1 VQAPQPKPAQQR
13 EAAYLRWRTSL
24 VVILALL
31 AGSYLFA
38 QGYLLATR
46 FGDVVNMYF
55 SAWVVQFLLA
65 PPVDWL
71 SARGWRRSVAAAAVY
86 AAGIMLLAAAAV
98 WLLPVLL
105 TQIQDFISGKLAQI
119 RLHDI
124 PTMTRELQHF
134 VTRHAPKEA
143 QGFLHQAIANGST
156 QLQAQLAGL
165 SKPTLANI
173 GGLTV
178 KIAGG
183 TVSLVQNTLGMLFS
197 LLITLILSFLMMVQ
211 GRQAVKAV
219 RAYVPPSLDPDVE
232 AVLAV
237 IDRAFGGFIRGQLV
251 LSSIYAALIWLILLV
266 FAHFFGG
273 STDLAALAVV
283 AALASGLIMAI
294 PLVGTTLSMIPPV
307 LAGMVTLDGWLPVLW
322 LFVLLWILQVVMAN
336 AVGPRVISDSVGV
349 NPVWSFAAL
358 LIGAKLGGILGAL
371 FAVPLFAVG
380 LAVSDRVYWHM
391 IPGVHRPIPVPRD
404 GDKMARRKQRLLW
417 GRRFLQL
424 RKLRAARRAARS
436 KSTGPV

>member
-1 VQAPQPKPAQQR
+1 MQAPQPDQGQQR
-13 EAAYLRWRTSL
+13 ETAYLRWRTSL

-31 AGSYLFA
+31 GGSYLFA

-55 SAWVVQFLLA
+55 SAWIVQFLLA

-71 SARGWRRSVAAAAVY
+71 CARGWRRAVAAATVY
-86 AAGIMLLAAAAV
+86 AAGLIILAALAI

-119 RLHDI
+119 RLRDI
-124 PTMTRELQHF
+124 PSITRELQRF

-143 QGFLHQAIANGST
+143 QGYLHQAIANGSS
-156 QLQAQLAGL
+156 QLQSQLAGF
-165 SKPTLANI
+165 SKPTLANV

-211 GRQAVKAV
+211 GRQAVKAL
-219 RAYVPPSLDPDVE
+219 RAYVPPSISPDVE

-237 IDRAFGGFIRGQLV
+237 INRAFGGFIRGQLV
-251 LSSIYAALIWLILLV
+251 LSSIYGALIWLILLV
-266 FAHFFGG
+266 FAYFFGG
-273 STDLAALAVV
+273 STDLAALSAL
-283 AALASGLIMAI
+283 AALASGIIMAI

-380 LAVSDRVYWHM
+380 LAVADRVYWHM
-391 IPGVHRPIPVPRD
+391 IPGVQRPIPEVID
-404 GDKMARRKQRLLW
+404 DDKVARRKARLAW
-417 GRRFLQL
+417 GRRVLRE
-424 RKLRAARRAARS
+424 RKLRAERRPAKPKTTDPA
-436 KSTGPV
+436 